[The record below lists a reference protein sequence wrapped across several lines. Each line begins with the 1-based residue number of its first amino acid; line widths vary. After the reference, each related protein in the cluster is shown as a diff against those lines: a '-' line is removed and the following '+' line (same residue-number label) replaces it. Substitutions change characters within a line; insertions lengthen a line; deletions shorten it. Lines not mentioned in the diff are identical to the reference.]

1 MKFVLSTLALC
12 CATAMANTPSL
23 ATEAAQAEAAAV
35 ATVERIS
42 IQGVRQRLSQ
52 QGRLQDVLLKTE
64 SLDADFLQSKNAIN
78 LTSAL
83 QDEPG
88 VRVSNEC
95 SMCGAK
101 RVMLNGMRGE
111 HTTILLDGLP
121 VFTMLS
127 GFYALDAVATAGL
140 DRIDVARGA
149 GASLLAPEAI
159 GGTVN
164 LISKEATEDSTM
176 LDTSMGSKD
185 LRTVQLHHSG
195 VTTDDATGWTL
206 TGQHD
211 SRQQY
216 DEDGNSVS
224 ETPFLRNNSLTAR
237 VSHDLNSQTNTVLR
251 LSTVNSE
258 VFGGPMLGD
267 LTPSIGAAL
276 DGYDRLPSDSLFVG
290 DNVNQRYRG
299 KAWETSEWVKT
310 ERSEA
315 YNKWLHEFS
324 DDWSLEGAV
333 SYASHQQDSFYE
345 GIDYAAD
352 NDMLYSRLQLDHQ
365 TTEQVQ
371 LTMGLDRRDER
382 MRSATEALASV
393 PAFVSDSFDYHT
405 RGLYGQL
412 YWQPSEQLD
421 LALALRFDQVRADFV
436 DTKKPGTEID
446 QQVLAPRFDLRYY
459 HNEYWTSRWSAGRGY
474 RAPLSFFESEHGILD
489 AEKGFLIDIAELE
502 QSLSANYA
510 LSFESDLFNAT
521 LSHAYTRVKNLA
533 SLEETSDGTPVLSQ
547 LSVPAVV
554 RTTDLAL
561 SWQLTEQFKFS
572 ASAEY
577 FGYDDNF
584 RASYAIAPIERRA
597 SLDLDYHLESLE
609 IHLAWVWFGSRDLT
623 RYSYSGF
630 DDVAGTIEKPLQAPA
645 YGQLDT
651 KIQWQWLDTVQ
662 LYVGGTNL
670 LNFTQTRKHSSP
682 LMYDRNGGYDV
693 AYIFGQLQGRS
704 VYAGA
709 RVTF

>member
-1 MKFVLSTLALC
+1 MKFLLSTLALS
-12 CATAMANTPSL
+12 CASAMANTTSL
-23 ATEAAQAEAAAV
+23 PTDATQAEAAAV
-35 ATVERIS
+35 ATVERITV
-42 IQGVRQRLSQ
+42 QGVRQRLSQ

-185 LRTVQLHHSG
+185 LRTVQFHHSG
-195 VTTDDATGWTL
+195 VSSDDATGWTL

-211 SRQQY
+211 SRAQY
-216 DEDGNSVS
+216 DEDNNGVS
-224 ETPFLRNNSLTAR
+224 ETPFLRNNSLIAR
-237 VSHDLNSQTNTVLR
+237 LSHDLSEQTNTVFR
-251 LSTVNSE
+251 IGTVSSE
-258 VFGGPMLGD
+258 VFGGPVLGKQIA
-267 LTPSIGAAL
+267 SISSAL
-276 DGYDRLPSDSLFVG
+276 DSFDDEPSEQLFAG
-290 DNVNQRYRG
+290 NNINQRYIG
-299 KAWETSEWVKT
+299 KPWQTSEWVKT
-310 ERSEA
+310 ERTDA
-315 YNKWLHEFS
+315 YNKWLHEIS
-324 DDWSLEGAV
+324 QDWSLEASV
-333 SYASHQQDSFYE
+333 SYASHWQDSFYS
-345 GIDYAAD
+345 GIDYQAD
-352 NDMLYSRLQLDHQ
+352 NDMLYGRLQLDQ
-365 TTEQVQ
+365 QATPTIR
-371 LTMGLDRRDER
+371 LTWGLDARDEQ
-382 MRSATEALASV
+382 MRSETEALSSV
-393 PAFVSDSFDYHT
+393 PAFVSDSFDYRT
-405 RGLYGQL
+405 SGLYSQL

-436 DTKKPGTEID
+436 DAKKPGTEID

-459 HNEYWTSRWSAGRGY
+459 HNENWTSRWSAGRGY

-521 LSHAYTRVKNLA
+521 LSHAYTRVKHLT
-533 SLEETSDGTPVLSQ
+533 SLEETPEGTPVLSQ
-547 LSVPAVV
+547 LTVPAVV

-561 SWQLTEQFKFS
+561 SWQLTEQLKFS

-584 RASYAIAPIERRA
+584 RSSYAIAPVEQRA
-597 SLDLDYHLESLE
+597 SLDLDYHLEQLE

-623 RYSYSGF
+623 QYNYSGF
-630 DDVAGTIEKPLQAPA
+630 DDAAATIAKPLQAPA

-682 LMYDRNGGYDV
+682 LMFDSNGGYDV

-709 RVTF
+709 RFTF